1 MSAPPRAVA
10 LELDTVLADTRPLW
24 RAWLEDAARRF
35 RSIASLEPDRLPDDR
50 GAAAA
55 ELDRWAAEGVGDWHR
70 ALERFAEDNAPVH
83 LRPDPAANA
92 ALRALRAAG
101 HEIRVVTDAPEPLA
115 RVALRH
121 LGVARHVDDLVER
134 AEPGET
140 VVATRDELVEASG
153 RRG

>member
-1 MSAPPRAVA
+1 MRRAIAVDLDGA
-10 LELDTVLADTRPLW
+10 LGDTKPLW
-24 RAWLEDAARRF
+24 HAFLDDAARRF
-35 RSIASLEPDRLPDDR
+35 ATIAPLDPTALPEDR
-50 GAAAA
+50 AAAA
-55 ELDRWAAEGVGDWHR
+55 SELDRWAAGGIGDWRR

-121 LGVARHVDDLVER
+121 LGVARYVDGLAER
-134 AEPGET
+134 AESGET
-140 VVATRDELVEASG
+140 VVTTRDELVEASG
-153 RRG
+153 RHG